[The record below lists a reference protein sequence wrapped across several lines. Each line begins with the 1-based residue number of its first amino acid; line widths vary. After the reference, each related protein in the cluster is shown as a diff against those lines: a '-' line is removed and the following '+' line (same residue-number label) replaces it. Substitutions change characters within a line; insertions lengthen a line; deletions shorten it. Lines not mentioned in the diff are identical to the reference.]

1 MKKEM
6 FWWIK
11 LVVGGIISVVLAPVV
26 VWVVG
31 VVWKLYKL
39 FFAAVF
45 PHAMWPNGDPS
56 AGGLSTVALVV
67 SGLAVLLVLMLIE
80 EKAEVKGRDDFLTG
94 KYCEICK
101 LDIKKDESSFHF
113 LQDGKQF
120 DYCEK
125 CRSKVYYTAGEN
137 VKSVA

>member
-1 MKKEM
+1 MKK
-6 FWWIK
+6 K
-11 LVVGGIISVVLAPVV
+11 LSYLKVIGGIVICAMLAPAA
-26 VWVVG
+26 VWLVA

-45 PHAMWPNGDPS
+45 PHSTWPCGDPM
-56 AGGLSTVALVV
+56 AGGLATVALVV

-80 EKAEVKGRDDFLTG
+80 EKEEVKGRDDSLTG

-113 LQDGKQF
+113 IRDGKLW

-137 VKSVA
+137 VKSGA